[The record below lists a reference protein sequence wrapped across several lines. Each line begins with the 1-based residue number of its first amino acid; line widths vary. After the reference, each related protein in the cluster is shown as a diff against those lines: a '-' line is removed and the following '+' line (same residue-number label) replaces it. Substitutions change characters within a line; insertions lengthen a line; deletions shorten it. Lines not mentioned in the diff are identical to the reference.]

1 MWWFGSKKCTLFKK
15 WNNFLAFLFHNYF
28 AVNNKNNALLCN
40 LLLHWKM
47 KEIIIKSNWRICDFF
62 TCLSDQH
69 SNSVYCQIYSLS
81 VFNLRGVC
89 VYISLKNIQCTTF
102 FLNYRFKFPFFFA
115 SKSVN
120 GRFWRTINFH
130 VILIIFMKSF
140 SPNFP
145 FQLFH
150 KKPVWFFASSSTS
163 VSVRSRCLARY
174 IC

>member
-15 WNNFLAFLFHNYF
+15 WNNFLAFLFHNYS

-89 VYISLKNIQCTTF
+89 VYILKKHTVHH
-102 FLNYRFKFPFFFA
+102 FFF
-115 SKSVN
+115 
-120 GRFWRTINFH
+120 WTIGSNSLFFRKQECKWPLLTNHKFSCNSYNFH
-130 VILIIFMKSF
+130 EVIFAQFSF
-140 SPNFP
+140 PTLS
-145 FQLFH
+145 
-150 KKPVWFFASSSTS
+150 
-163 VSVRSRCLARY
+163 
-174 IC
+174 